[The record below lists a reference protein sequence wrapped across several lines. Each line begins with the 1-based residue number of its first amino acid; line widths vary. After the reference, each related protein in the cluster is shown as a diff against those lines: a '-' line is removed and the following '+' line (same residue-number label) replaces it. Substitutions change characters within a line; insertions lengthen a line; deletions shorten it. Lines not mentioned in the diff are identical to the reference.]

1 MSEGNGSIGSMGAVV
16 TASVHETS
24 VAAVAAQAKATVEA
38 RYIVAQGRPR
48 DWDQARVRI
57 LAECKRPRFA
67 EVARYA
73 KPIGGS
79 RVEGPSIRFAEA
91 ALRCMGN
98 VDISTP
104 TTYDDDDKRIIRV
117 SVTDLETNATYSS
130 DITMQKTVERRQVKP
145 GQQVIGERLN
155 STGQKVFIVRAT
167 EDDLLTKQAALVSKA
182 IRTNGLRIL
191 PGDIVEEAMD
201 MVLSTLRDR
210 DARDPN
216 EARKRIIDAFSSVGV
231 TPAQLRTYLEHE
243 IEHCVPAELADLR
256 AVYAAIRDGETT
268 WADVLRQSEDGDGKR
283 PVTERG
289 ISTLDERDVKK
300 AVDAAEKRAAKVGDG
315 VCAADVLRTLLGE
328 RPLSDVPKSDLPA
341 LMIAISKWEPPVG
354 EATAAGTAET
364 QTAIA

>member
-1 MSEGNGSIGSMGAVV
+1 MHEGNGSIGSMGAVV

-57 LAECKRPRFA
+57 LNECKRPRFA

-73 KPIGGS
+73 KPVGNS

-98 VDISTP
+98 VDIQTP
-104 TTYDDDDKRIIRV
+104 TTYDDDEKRIIRV

-130 DITMQKTVERRQVKP
+130 DITMAKTVERRQVKQ
-145 GQQVIGERLN
+145 GQNVLGERLN

-231 TPAQLRTYLEHE
+231 TPAQLRVYLEHE

-256 AVYAAIRDGETT
+256 AIYAAIRDGETT
-268 WADVLRQSEDGDGKR
+268 WAEVVRQREDGDGKK
-283 PVTERG
+283 PVADRST
-289 ISTLDERDVKK
+289 STLDERDTKK
-300 AVDAAEKRAAKVGDG
+300 VREAAAKRAEKLGDG
-315 VCAADVLRTLLGE
+315 IAPEDVLRTLLGD
-328 RPLSDVPKSDLPA
+328 RPIADVAKSDLPA
-341 LMIAISKWEPPVG
+341 LLIAISKWEPPVG
-354 EATAAGTAET
+354 EADQQDAAET
-364 QTAIA
+364 QTAVA